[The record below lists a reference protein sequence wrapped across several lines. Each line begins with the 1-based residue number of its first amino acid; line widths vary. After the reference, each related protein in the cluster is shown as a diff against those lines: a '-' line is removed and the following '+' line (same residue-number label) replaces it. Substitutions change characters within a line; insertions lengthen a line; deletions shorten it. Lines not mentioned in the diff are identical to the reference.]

1 MLGKVFGVITA
12 LSLLIALITGNTAA
26 LGNAILDGAADAVT
40 LTLSLA
46 GIMCLWC
53 GVMEVL
59 RDAGLITKLARLM
72 RPFLR
77 VFFPD
82 SCGEGQGAEEIAA
95 NISANMLGI
104 GNAATP
110 LALAALDK
118 MQKNNPAPSRP
129 TNDMVT
135 LAVMNTASV
144 NLLPTTILALR
155 RAAGSADPFSVILPI
170 WLVSSV
176 CWLSALIL
184 ARVVGGLSRQ
194 KMHTQTAA
202 TRRKDA
208 HEA

>member
-1 MLGKVFGVITA
+1 MLGKVFGGIAA
-12 LSLLIALITGNTAA
+12 LSLLVAAATGNTAA
-26 LGNAILDGAADAVT
+26 LGNAVLDGAADAVT

-59 RDAGLITKLARLM
+59 REAGLIGKLARLM

-77 VFFPD
+77 LFFPD

-95 NISANMLGI
+95 NISANLLGI

-110 LALAALDK
+110 LALAAMEK
-118 MQKNNPAPSRP
+118 MQSHNPHPDRP
-129 TNDMVT
+129 TADMVT

-155 RAAGSADPFSVILPI
+155 RAAGASDPFAVVGPI
-170 WLVSSV
+170 WLCSSV
-176 CWLSALIL
+176 CWLAALVL
-184 ARVVGGLSRQ
+184 TRALGALSRD
-194 KMHTQTAA
+194 KRAPREGHH
-202 TRRKDA
+202 D
-208 HEA
+208 

>member
-1 MLGKVFGVITA
+1 MLGKVFGIITT
-12 LSLLIALITGNTAA
+12 LSFLIALITGNTAA

-59 RDAGLITKLARLM
+59 REAGLITKLARLM

-77 VFFPD
+77 IFFPD

-110 LALAALDK
+110 LALSALEK
-118 MQKNNPAPSRP
+118 MQKNNPDPSRP

-155 RAAGSADPFSVILPI
+155 RASGSQDPFSVILPI

-176 CWLSALIL
+176 CWLLALVLARAVGSLSRKKNQSALIC
-184 ARVVGGLSRQ
+184 
-194 KMHTQTAA
+194 
-202 TRRKDA
+202 RK
-208 HEA
+208 EKGTS

>member
-1 MLGKVFGVITA
+1 MLGKVFGIITA
-12 LSLLIALITGNTAA
+12 LSFLIAIITGNTAA

-59 RDAGLITKLARLM
+59 RSAGLITKLARLM

-110 LALAALDK
+110 LALSALEK
-118 MQKNNPAPSRP
+118 MQKDNPDPSRP

-155 RAAGSADPFSVILPI
+155 RAAGSQDPFSVILPI

-176 CWLSALIL
+176 CWLAALVL
-184 ARVVGGLSRQ
+184 ARAVGGLSR
-194 KMHTQTAA
+194 KKALSNVKEKAVH
-202 TRRKDA
+202 DS
-208 HEA
+208 

>member
-118 MQKNNPAPSRP
+118 MQKNNPDPSRP

>member
-1 MLGKVFGVITA
+1 MLGKVFGIITA
-12 LSLLIALITGNTAA
+12 LSFLIAIITGNTAA

-59 RDAGLITKLARLM
+59 RSAGLITKLARLM

-110 LALAALDK
+110 LALSALEK
-118 MQKNNPAPSRP
+118 MQKDNPDPSRP

-155 RAAGSADPFSVILPI
+155 RAAGSQDPFSVILPI

-176 CWLSALIL
+176 CWLAALVL
-184 ARVVGGLSRQ
+184 ARAVGGLSR
-194 KMHTQTAA
+194 KKALPNVKEKAVH
-202 TRRKDA
+202 DS
-208 HEA
+208 

>member
-1 MLGKVFGVITA
+1 MLGKVFGIITT
-12 LSLLIALITGNTAA
+12 LSFLIALITGNTAA

-59 RDAGLITKLARLM
+59 REAGLITKLARLM

-77 VFFPD
+77 IFFPD

-110 LALAALDK
+110 LALSALEK
-118 MQKNNPAPSRP
+118 MQKNNPDPSRP

-144 NLLPTTILALR
+144 NLLPTTILARR
-155 RAAGSADPFSVILPI
+155 RASGSQDPFSVILPI

-176 CWLSALIL
+176 CWLLALVLARAVGSLSRKKNQSALIC
-184 ARVVGGLSRQ
+184 
-194 KMHTQTAA
+194 
-202 TRRKDA
+202 RK
-208 HEA
+208 EKGTS

>member
-1 MLGKVFGVITA
+1 MLGKVFGIITA
-12 LSLLIALITGNTAA
+12 LSFLIALITGNTAA

-110 LALAALDK
+110 LALSALEK
-118 MQKNNPAPSRP
+118 MQKNNPDPSRP

-155 RAAGSADPFSVILPI
+155 RAAGSQDPFSVILPI

-176 CWLSALIL
+176 CWLAALVL
-184 ARVVGGLSRQ
+184 ARAVGGLSR
-194 KMHTQTAA
+194 KKALSNVKEKAVH
-202 TRRKDA
+202 DS
-208 HEA
+208 

>member
-1 MLGKVFGVITA
+1 MLGKVFGIITA
-12 LSLLIALITGNTAA
+12 LSFLIALITGNTAA

-110 LALAALDK
+110 LALSALEK
-118 MQKNNPAPSRP
+118 MQKNNPDPSRP

-155 RAAGSADPFSVILPI
+155 RAAGSQDPFSVILPI

-176 CWLSALIL
+176 CWLAALVL
-184 ARVVGGLSRQ
+184 ARAVGGLSR
-194 KMHTQTAA
+194 KKALPNVKEKAVH
-202 TRRKDA
+202 DS
-208 HEA
+208 